1 MKKMKMHIGLCD
13 YTFGVKGVWCSL
25 FIIFLLSLLIGFSGV
40 LNAACLKLLIDIAS
54 GESEIGIWTGALL
67 SISAIA
73 FKAVLDL
80 LRDILNVK
88 TQNKIAGKAKR
99 DLLEHMEKIPY
110 LKLSHYHS
118 GDLLTRLSDD
128 TDICA
133 RMLPETLGGALV
145 GAASC
150 LIALVYGFH
159 LNWKLSIL
167 CVVLSPLA
175 VIWSKLILP
184 YVQKYAT
191 LMREEESEIRAFSQE
206 EILYIPVIK
215 SFFAYSLSKE
225 RLDKK
230 FKKLSQVRVKMT
242 MASSALN
249 SGATIVGFF
258 SFIGAAGFGAYL
270 SISGEITVGTIVGFI
285 QLLNYIVWPFTELMP
300 ILSEFQK
307 GKAARK
313 RIREIET
320 ITREE
325 EEIEGKQLLKNFI
338 VKVCD
343 MSFSYGTEVI
353 LRDVNM
359 ELEENQLVGVMGPSG
374 CGKSTFMQLLMA
386 LFQPSHG
393 KIFITNGREDVTGT
407 SMRKYI
413 SYVPQD
419 HLLISGTIAEN
430 IAYGKDTFE
439 MEDVILAAKRA
450 EIHEYICTLPEK
462 YNTWVRERGGNF
474 SFGQAQ
480 RIAIARALYKD
491 APILILD
498 EPTASL
504 DSESK
509 KNIIRTL
516 QKEAKHRL
524 CIMVCHDQTE
534 NCSIFDRIL
543 KFENGKIKM
552 EENTENIAF

>member
-1 MKKMKMHIGLCD
+1 MKRTKRYIGLCD
-13 YTFGVKGVWCSL
+13 YTFSVKGIWYNL
-25 FIIFLLSLLIGFSGV
+25 FMIFLLSLLIGFSGV

-54 GESEIGIWTGALL
+54 GESEVGIWTGALL
-67 SISAIA
+67 SISVIV

-80 LRDILNVK
+80 LKDILNIK
-88 TQNKIAGKAKR
+88 TQNKIAGAAKR
-99 DLLEHMEKIPY
+99 NLLEHMEKIPY
-110 LKLSHYHS
+110 LKLSQYHS

-133 RMLPETLGGALV
+133 KMLPDTLGSALV

-150 LIALVYGFH
+150 LIALVYGFR
-159 LNWKLSIL
+159 LSWKLSIL
-167 CVVLSPLA
+167 CIVLSPLA
-175 VIWSKLILP
+175 VFWSKLILP
-184 YVQKYAT
+184 YVQKYAALT
-191 LMREEESEIRAFSQE
+191 REKESEIRAFSQE
-206 EILYIPVIK
+206 EISYIPVIK
-215 SFFAYSLSKE
+215 SFLAYGLSKE
-225 RLDKK
+225 RLDKN
-230 FKKLSQVRVKMT
+230 FKELSQARVQT
-242 MASSALN
+242 TIAGSVLN
-249 SGATIVGFF
+249 SGATVVGFF

-270 SISGEITVGTIVGFI
+270 STNGEITVGTIVGFI

-300 ILSEFQK
+300 LLGEFQK
-307 GKAARK
+307 GKAARA
-313 RIREIET
+313 RIREIEE
-320 ITREE
+320 ILREE
-325 EEIEGKQLLKNFI
+325 EETERELYLDNLI
-338 VKVCD
+338 VKICD
-343 MSFSYGTEVI
+343 MSFSYGTDII
-353 LRDVNM
+353 LQNVNID
-359 ELEENQLVGVMGPSG
+359 LIGNQFVGVMGPSG

-386 LFQPSHG
+386 LYQPSYG
-393 KIFITNGREDVTGT
+393 KIFITNGRDSVIGT
-407 SMRKYI
+407 SIRKYI

-450 EIHEYICTLPEK
+450 GIHEYICTLPEK
-462 YNTWVRERGGNF
+462 YDTWVQERGANL

-509 KNIIRTL
+509 KNIIETL

-534 NCSIFDRIL
+534 NSSIFDRIL

-552 EENTENIAF
+552 EENTESITI

>member
-1 MKKMKMHIGLCD
+1 MKRTKRHIGLCD
-13 YTFGVKGVWCSL
+13 YTFSVKGIWYNL
-25 FIIFLLSLLIGFSGV
+25 FMIFLLSLLIGFSGV

-54 GESEIGIWTGALL
+54 GESEVGIWTGALL
-67 SISAIA
+67 SISVIV

-80 LRDILNVK
+80 LKDILNIK
-88 TQNKIAGKAKR
+88 TQNKIAGAAKR
-99 DLLEHMEKIPY
+99 NLLEHIEKIPY
-110 LKLSHYHS
+110 LKLSQYHS

-133 RMLPETLGGALV
+133 KMLPDTLGSALV

-150 LIALVYGFH
+150 LIALAYGFR
-159 LNWKLSIL
+159 LSWKLSIL
-167 CVVLSPLA
+167 CIVLSPLA
-175 VIWSKLILP
+175 VFWSKLILP
-184 YVQKYAT
+184 YVQKYAALT
-191 LMREEESEIRAFSQE
+191 REKESEIRAFSQE
-206 EILYIPVIK
+206 EISYIPVIK
-215 SFFAYSLSKE
+215 SFLAYGLSKE
-225 RLDKK
+225 RLDKN
-230 FKKLSQVRVKMT
+230 FKELSQARVQT
-242 MASSALN
+242 TIAGSVLN
-249 SGATIVGFF
+249 SGATVVGFF

-270 SISGEITVGTIVGFI
+270 STNGEITVGTIVGFI

-300 ILSEFQK
+300 LLGEFQK
-307 GKAARK
+307 GKAARA
-313 RIREIET
+313 RIREIEE
-320 ITREE
+320 ILREE
-325 EEIEGKQLLKNFI
+325 EETERELYLDNLI
-338 VKVCD
+338 VKICD
-343 MSFSYGTEVI
+343 MSFSYGTDII
-353 LRDVNM
+353 LQNVNID
-359 ELEENQLVGVMGPSG
+359 LIGNQFVGVMGPSG

-386 LFQPSHG
+386 LYQPSYG
-393 KIFITNGREDVTGT
+393 KIFITNGRDSVIGT
-407 SMRKYI
+407 SIRKYI

-450 EIHEYICTLPEK
+450 GIHEYICTLPEK
-462 YNTWVRERGGNF
+462 YDTWVQERGANL

-509 KNIIRTL
+509 KNIIETL

-524 CIMVCHDQTE
+524 CIMVCHDQKE
-534 NCSIFDRIL
+534 NSSIFDRIL

-552 EENTENIAF
+552 EENTESITI